1 MLRNLL
7 IIDEG
12 RHKFMGR
19 FLTELDYAVIVKI
32 STFRVLRD
40 KAGLTV
46 GDEIP
51 VGKLDAWIR
60 KREKLE
66 RET

>member
-1 MLRNLL
+1 MLRNYLA
-7 IIDEG
+7 IDEG

-19 FLTELDYAVIVKI
+19 LMELDYAVIVKI

-51 VGKLDAWIR
+51 IGKLDAWIR

-66 RET
+66 REA